1 MHMRAHTHTHVYVCI
16 FMCVCVCVCVGV
28 QYKDVKVGS
37 GETPEKGDR
46 VVYDWEGFTIGN
58 TNINIITNINNDNY
72 DNNHT
77 KRGSR
82 RR

>member
-1 MHMRAHTHTHVYVCI
+1 MFI
-16 FMCVCVCVCVGV
+16 FMCVRVGV

-37 GETPEKGDR
+37 GETPDKGDR

-58 TNINIITNINNDNY
+58 KNINIITNINNDNY